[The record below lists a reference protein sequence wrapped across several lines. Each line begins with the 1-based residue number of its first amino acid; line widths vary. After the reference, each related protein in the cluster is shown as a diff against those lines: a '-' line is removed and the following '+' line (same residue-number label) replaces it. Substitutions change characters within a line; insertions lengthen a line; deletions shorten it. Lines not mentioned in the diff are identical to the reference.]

1 MKRNALFITIL
12 LTVGLLVGGTILAQG
27 GKQEKV
33 VSGSENEEVDMSPA
47 GNENTEKATIGG
59 GCFWCIEAVYERIE
73 GVVSVVSGYA
83 GGDTENPTYREIS
96 SGKTGH
102 AEVVQIEYL
111 PDLISYEKIL
121 SLFWQAHD
129 PTTLNR
135 QGADVGSQYRSIIL
149 YHNDEQ
155 RKVAEKS
162 KQEAQKDFND
172 SIVTEIKALDTF
184 YPAEDYHQDYYDNN
198 TTAGYC
204 RVVIAPKLKKLGLD

>member
-1 MKRNALFITIL
+1 
-12 LTVGLLVGGTILAQG
+12 
-27 GKQEKV
+27 
-33 VSGSENEEVDMSPA
+33 MSPA

-121 SLFWQAHD
+121 SLFWQAKD